1 MSQLPSIKLPSL
13 FQQQE
18 KKESDEDRSKMMLLY
33 REENYSPMVF
43 HHDSHYYKMS
53 TKTTT
58 TTTDIL
64 LPPILTN
71 PIQQTTNSAFAPLS
85 PPYSTCSSALSVSS
99 SPSSPSSFAGNS
111 FSSYSTSTTNT
122 TTKKGSIQSL
132 LNSGSELLE
141 LEKHV
146 YGRKRPLDIEDDDV
160 VITDN
165 SMSNKMQKTTASNNG
180 RQIKGLRL
188 FSKQV
193 YDKVAEKK
201 TTTYNQVAD
210 ELAADI
216 QRNHHQQNNID
227 GKNIRRRVYDA
238 LNVFMALNLISKNR
252 KEIKWLG
259 FEHHQQQQQQQHDA
273 LLEEEIQY
281 EEARQQMLLHSIK
294 KDQIKCDNAWLD
306 LNKLNQLVQRNRQH
320 QQKTTAVQIPF
331 FLIQG
336 QDMETIYHHSNEAC
350 ITSSS
355 SSIVYKDVD
364 ILAKIWPSSSTV
376 VS

>member
-1 MSQLPSIKLPSL
+1 MSQLPSMKLPSL
-13 FQQQE
+13 FQQQQ
-18 KKESDEDRSKMMLLY
+18 KKEPDDDWSKMMLLHHK
-33 REENYSPMVF
+33 ESSSPMVF

-71 PIQQTTNSAFAPLS
+71 PIQQTNSAFAPLS

-111 FSSYSTSTTNT
+111 FSSYSTA

-141 LEKHV
+141 LEKHE
-146 YGRKRPLDIEDDDV
+146 YNKKRPLDVTVDDD
-160 VITDN
+160 
-165 SMSNKMQKTTASNNG
+165 MSNKMQKTSSG
-180 RQIKGLRL
+180 SQIKGLRL

-201 TTTYNQVAD
+201 ITTYNQVAD

-216 QRNHHQQNNID
+216 QRNHQQQNNID

-259 FEHHQQQQQQQHDA
+259 VDEQQQQHDA

-294 KDQIKCDNAWLD
+294 TDQVKCDNAWLD

-320 QQKTTAVQIPF
+320 QQRTTAVQFPF

-336 QDMETIYHHSNEAC
+336 QDMETRYHHSNEAC